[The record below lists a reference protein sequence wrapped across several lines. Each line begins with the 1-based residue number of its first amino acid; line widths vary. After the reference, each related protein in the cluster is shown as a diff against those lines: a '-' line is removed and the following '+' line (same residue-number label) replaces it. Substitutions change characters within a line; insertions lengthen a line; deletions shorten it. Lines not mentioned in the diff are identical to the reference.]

1 MMSLC
6 WPFGALLGY
15 LHFPMPILVE
25 HIGRV
30 FFIRSK
36 STPLFLLISDER
48 RVSICLICDS
58 NLNVREE
65 REQKVIRTR

>member
-1 MMSLC
+1 
-6 WPFGALLGY
+6 
-15 LHFPMPILVE
+15 MPILVE